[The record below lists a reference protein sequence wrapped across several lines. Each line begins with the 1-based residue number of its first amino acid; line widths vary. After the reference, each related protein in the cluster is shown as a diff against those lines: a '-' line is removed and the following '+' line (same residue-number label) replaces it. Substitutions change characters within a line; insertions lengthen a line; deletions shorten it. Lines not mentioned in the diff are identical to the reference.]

1 MYGCQ
6 QELIKKSENV
16 PFLEYLC
23 TTANQLINCGI
34 YLARQWYFK
43 FGYITGKYNLE
54 KELKSHANYQFLYS
68 QAAQQTLRGV
78 AEAFKSYRELSKKYN
93 KGELANKPQ
102 LPKYRKKGGMGVV
115 TYPKQALKLEKG
127 RVRLPLGK
135 KVKAL
140 FKIDSFFLDFP
151 TNLEFKEIRE
161 IRILPRNG
169 CFYVEWVYELK
180 ATQPQLDKNKV
191 LGIDHGVDNW
201 LSCVSNVGT
210 SFIIDGKHLKSKN
223 QWYNKQVATIKEG
236 KPQGFW
242 SKRLAGITE
251 KRNRQMRDAVNKAAK
266 LVINH
271 CLEHGIGRIVFG
283 WNKRQKDSIDI
294 GAKNNQKFV
303 QIPTAKLKERINQ
316 LCQLYGIE
324 FIETEESY
332 TSQASFLDDDFLPT
346 IGEKPE
352 SWKASG
358 QRVKRG
364 LYQTQHGLLVN
375 ADINGAANI
384 LKKVATTLGF
394 SLKGVGR
401 GTLTMPLRVQFW
413 TA

>member
-6 QELIKKSENV
+6 QELIKSPENLS
-16 PFLEYLC
+16 FLEYLC
-23 TTANQLINCGI
+23 TTANNLINCSI

-43 FGYITGKYNLE
+43 LGYITGKYNLE
-54 KELKSHANYQFLYS
+54 KQLKSNINYKFLHS

-78 AEAFKSYRELSKKYN
+78 AEAFKSYKELSNKYN
-93 KGELANKPQ
+93 KGELADRPQ
-102 LPKYRKKGGMGVV
+102 LPKYRKKGGMGVI

-127 RVRLPLGK
+127 KVRVPLGK

-140 FKIDSFFLDFP
+140 FKIDAFFLNFP
-151 TNLEFKEIRE
+151 SNLEFKEIKE

-180 ATQPQLDKNKV
+180 ADKPQLDKGKV

-201 LSCVSNVGT
+201 LSCVSNVST

-223 QWYNKQVATIKEG
+223 QWYNKQVANIKEG
-236 KPQGFW
+236 QPQGFW
-242 SKRLAGITE
+242 SKKLARITE
-251 KRNRQMRDAVNKAAK
+251 KRNRQMRDAVNKAAR

-271 CLEHGIGRIVFG
+271 CLEYGIGRIVFG
-283 WNKRQKDSIDI
+283 WNKGQKNNIDI
-294 GAKNNQKFV
+294 GTKNNQKFV

-316 LCQLYGIE
+316 LCGLYGIE
-324 FIETEESY
+324 LIETEESY

-346 IGEKPE
+346 IGEKPK
-352 SWKASG
+352 SWNASG
-358 QRVKRG
+358 KRIKRG
-364 LYQTQHGLLVN
+364 LYQTLYGLLIN

-394 SLKGVGR
+394 SLEGVGR
-401 GTLTMPLRVQFW
+401 GTLTMPLRVRFW

>member
-6 QELIKKSENV
+6 QGLIKNPENV

-23 TTANQLINCGI
+23 TTANKLINCGI

-43 FGYITGKYNLE
+43 LGYITGKYNLE
-54 KELKSHANYQFLYS
+54 KELKSNRNYQFLHS

-78 AEAFKSYRELSKKYN
+78 AEAFKSYKELSKKYN
-93 KGELANKPQ
+93 KGELTDKPQ
-102 LPKYRKKGGMGVV
+102 LPKYRKKGGMGVI

-127 RVRLPLGK
+127 KVRVPLGK
-135 KVKAL
+135 KVKSL
-140 FKIDSFFLDFP
+140 FKVDSFFLDFP
-151 TNLEFKEIRE
+151 SNLEFKEIRE
-161 IRILPRNG
+161 IRILPRNS

-180 ATQPQLDKNKV
+180 ADKPQLDKDKV

-223 QWYNKQVATIKEG
+223 QWYNKIVATYKEG

-242 SKRLAGITE
+242 SKKLASITE
-251 KRNRQMRDAVNKAAK
+251 KRNRQMRDAVNKTAR

-283 WNKRQKDSIDI
+283 WNKGQKQSIEI
-294 GAKNNQKFV
+294 GRENNQKFV
-303 QIPTAKLKERINQ
+303 QIPTAKLKERISQ
-316 LCQLYGIE
+316 LCELYGIE

-352 SWKASG
+352 RWKASG
-358 QRVKRG
+358 KRIKRG
-364 LYQTQHGLLVN
+364 LYQTQNGLLVN
-375 ADINGAANI
+375 ADINAASNI

-401 GTLTMPLRVQFW
+401 GTLIMPLRVQFW